1 MMIAT
6 RVVMVFKTTS
16 SGNNKTFLIHGN
28 IYIYISHEIFK
39 FKIPCLN
46 KTLSART
53 KKINLNLMCSKIR
66 ITDL

>member
-1 MMIAT
+1 MEIY
-6 RVVMVFKTTS
+6 
-16 SGNNKTFLIHGN
+16 

-46 KTLSART
+46 KTLIART